1 MRKSVVFPR
10 GYSQLV
16 EVELICK
23 TLHAPRIYL
32 VLVTEREQPI
42 VEILNRRVRFGSN
55 EAAYKERCCLRQ

>member
-10 GYSQLV
+10 GYSQL
-16 EVELICK
+16 VELICK

-42 VEILNRRVRFGSN
+42 VEVLNRRVRFGGN